1 MGLLQHAIQNNM
13 ETTAQILGVGVTL
26 GLCFIGIA
34 NLTWVKIISLY
45 TAVLTLTQNIL
56 LQQHAVT
63 AMYTINIAYY
73 LIVLFEDKYPTLKTP
88 ALKYGAPTLAIA
100 TAAATNY
107 ILLQQ
112 PIASPAT
119 LAIFGATT
127 GLLMVK
133 AHKYLI
139 LKALTA
145 TNAII
150 WSSYCITI
158 GAYTNIVGNIVI
170 LIGVLIT
177 TAHYL
182 KSTRQGN
189 LI

>member
-1 MGLLQHAIQNNM
+1 MEIVVQLLGI
-13 ETTAQILGVGVTL
+13 GVTI
-26 GLCFIGIA
+26 GLCVIGFA

-63 AMYTINIAYY
+63 AMNTINIAYY

-112 PIASPAT
+112 SIASPAT
-119 LAIFGATT
+119 LAILGATT
-127 GLLMVK
+127 GLLVVK
-133 AHKYLI
+133 ASKYLA

-145 TNAII
+145 TNAVI
-150 WSSYCITI
+150 WSLYCVTI

-177 TAHYL
+177 SAHYL
-182 KSTRQGN
+182 KTTREGN
-189 LI
+189 LL

>member
-1 MGLLQHAIQNNM
+1 M
-13 ETTAQILGVGVTL
+13 ETIVQILGVGVTV
-26 GLCFIGIA
+26 GLCFIGVA
-34 NLTWVKIISLY
+34 NLTWIKIISLY
-45 TAVLTLTQNIL
+45 TATLTLTQNIL

-63 AMYTINIAYY
+63 AMYTINTVYY
-73 LIVLFEDKYPTLKTP
+73 LIALFEDKYPTLKTP
-88 ALKYGAPTLAIA
+88 TLRYGAPALAIA
-100 TAAATNY
+100 TAATTNY

-112 PIASPAT
+112 PVTSPAT
-119 LAIFGATT
+119 LAILGATT

-133 AHKYLI
+133 TSKYLT

-170 LIGVLIT
+170 LIGVLLT
-177 TAHYL
+177 TAHYF
-182 KSTRQGN
+182 KNVRQEN
-189 LI
+189 LL

>member
-1 MGLLQHAIQNNM
+1 MEIVVQLLGI
-13 ETTAQILGVGVTL
+13 GVTI
-26 GLCFIGIA
+26 GLCVIGFA

-73 LIVLFEDKYPTLKTP
+73 LIVLFENKYPTLKTP
-88 ALKYGAPTLAIA
+88 ALTYGAPTLAIA

-112 PIASPAT
+112 SIASPAT
-119 LAIFGATT
+119 LAILGATT

-133 AHKYLI
+133 ASKYLA

-145 TNAII
+145 TNAVI
-150 WSSYCITI
+150 WSLYCVTI

-177 TAHYL
+177 SAHYL
-182 KSTRQGN
+182 KTTREGN
-189 LI
+189 LL

>member
-1 MGLLQHAIQNNM
+1 M
-13 ETTAQILGVGVTL
+13 ETIVQLLGVGVTV
-26 GLCFIGIA
+26 GLCFVGVA
-34 NLTWVKIISLY
+34 NLTWIKIISLY
-45 TAVLTLTQNIL
+45 TAALTLTQNIL

-63 AMYTINIAYY
+63 AMYTINTAYY
-73 LIVLFEDKYPTLKTP
+73 LIALFEDKYPALRTPTLR
-88 ALKYGAPTLAIA
+88 YGALAIA
-100 TAAATNY
+100 TAVTTNY

-112 PIASPAT
+112 PVTSPAT
-119 LAIFGATT
+119 LAILGATT

-133 AHKYLI
+133 ASKYLT

-170 LIGVLIT
+170 LVGVLLT
-177 TAHYL
+177 TVHYF
-182 KSTRQGN
+182 KNVRQEN
-189 LI
+189 LL

>member
-1 MGLLQHAIQNNM
+1 
-13 ETTAQILGVGVTL
+13 
-26 GLCFIGIA
+26 
-34 NLTWVKIISLY
+34 
-45 TAVLTLTQNIL
+45 
-56 LQQHAVT
+56 
-63 AMYTINIAYY
+63 
-73 LIVLFEDKYPTLKTP
+73 
-88 ALKYGAPTLAIA
+88 
-100 TAAATNY
+100 
-107 ILLQQ
+107 
-112 PIASPAT
+112 
-119 LAIFGATT
+119 
-127 GLLMVK
+127 MVK

>member
-1 MGLLQHAIQNNM
+1 M
-13 ETTAQILGVGVTL
+13 ETTVQILGVGVTV

-34 NLTWVKIISLY
+34 NLTWIKIISFY
-45 TAVLTLTQNIL
+45 TAILMLTQNIL

-63 AMYTINIAYY
+63 AMYTINTVYY
-73 LIVLFEDKYPTLKTP
+73 LIALFEDKYPALRTPTLR
-88 ALKYGAPTLAIA
+88 YGAPALAIA
-100 TAAATNY
+100 TAATTNY

-112 PIASPAT
+112 PVASPAT
-119 LAIFGATT
+119 LAILGATT

-133 AHKYLI
+133 TSKYLT

-150 WSSYCITI
+150 WSLYCITI

-170 LIGVLIT
+170 LIGVLLT

-182 KSTRQGN
+182 KSTRQAN
-189 LI
+189 LL

>member
-13 ETTAQILGVGVTL
+13 ETTVQILGVGVTL

-100 TAAATNY
+100 TAATTNLHPTPTTHR
-107 ILLQQ
+107 ITCDTCDIWGNHRTPHGQ
-112 PIASPAT
+112 SPQIPHT
-119 LAIFGATT
+119 Q
-127 GLLMVK
+127 
-133 AHKYLI
+133 
-139 LKALTA
+139 
-145 TNAII
+145 
-150 WSSYCITI
+150 SSHC
-158 GAYTNIVGNIVI
+158 N
-170 LIGVLIT
+170 
-177 TAHYL
+177 
-182 KSTRQGN
+182 
-189 LI
+189 

>member
-1 MGLLQHAIQNNM
+1 MQLLGI
-13 ETTAQILGVGVTL
+13 GVTV
-26 GLCFIGIA
+26 GLCFIGFA

-45 TAVLTLTQNIL
+45 TATLTLTQNIL

-63 AMYTINIAYY
+63 AMYTINTAYY
-73 LIVLFEDKYPTLKTP
+73 LFVLFEDKYPKFKTP
-88 ALKYGAPTLAIA
+88 ALKYGAPTLAIV
-100 TAAATNY
+100 TAATTNY
-107 ILLQQ
+107 ILLEQS
-112 PIASPAT
+112 IASPAT
-119 LAIFGATT
+119 LAILGATT

-133 AHKYLI
+133 TSKYLM

-145 TNAII
+145 TNAVI

-177 TAHYL
+177 IAHYFRTT
-182 KSTRQGN
+182 S
-189 LI
+189 

>member
-1 MGLLQHAIQNNM
+1 MEIVVQLLGI
-13 ETTAQILGVGVTL
+13 GVTI
-26 GLCFIGIA
+26 GLCVIGFA

-73 LIVLFEDKYPTLKTP
+73 LIVLFEDKYPPLKTP
-88 ALKYGAPTLAIA
+88 ALKYAAPTLAIA
-100 TAAATNY
+100 TAATTNY
-107 ILLQQ
+107 IMLQQ
-112 PIASPAT
+112 SIASPAT
-119 LAIFGATT
+119 LAILGATT

-133 AHKYLI
+133 SSKYLT

-150 WSSYCITI
+150 WSLYCITI

-170 LIGVLIT
+170 LVGVLLT
-177 TAHYL
+177 TVHYF
-182 KSTRQGN
+182 KSARQEN
-189 LI
+189 LL

>member
-1 MGLLQHAIQNNM
+1 MEIVVQLLGI
-13 ETTAQILGVGVTL
+13 GVTI
-26 GLCFIGIA
+26 GLCVIGFA

-63 AMYTINIAYY
+63 AMCTINIAYY

-88 ALKYGAPTLAIA
+88 ALKYGVPTLAIA

-112 PIASPAT
+112 SIASPASPAT
-119 LAIFGATT
+119 LAILGATT

-133 AHKYLI
+133 ASKYLA

-145 TNAII
+145 TNAVI
-150 WSSYCITI
+150 WSLYCVTI

-177 TAHYL
+177 SAHYL
-182 KSTRQGN
+182 KTTREGN
-189 LI
+189 LL